1 VDFTKPST
9 VDVSALADEFNTNY
23 VSILTLT
30 TAFLPHFLKLNDA
43 GRASFLVPIT
53 SGLAIRPMPTVPNY
67 CATKAALHSMCL
79 SLRSQFRGTRVNVI
93 EIFPPLV
100 ESELHDH
107 QGMSEKLSKFWMP
120 LSEFTTLTMAALERG
135 DEEIAIGSSAQ
146 EYEKYEKDKQ
156 GIVDKT
162 FRAMKET
169 M

>member
-1 VDFTKPST
+1 M
-9 VDVSALADEFNTNY
+9 DVFS
-23 VSILTLT
+23 
-30 TAFLPHFLKLNDA
+30 
-43 GRASFLVPIT
+43 
-53 SGLAIRPMPTVPNY
+53 
-67 CATKAALHSMCL
+67 
-79 SLRSQFRGTRVNVI
+79 
-93 EIFPPLV
+93 LV
-100 ESELHDH
+100 ESELHDRELSLFADMSIVMDSKISD
-107 QGMSEKLSKFWMP
+107 QGMSERLSKFWMP